1 MNKNSGADT
10 IVLRPEVGWKETQMA
25 AARNYA
31 VRCRDVDGSSVR
43 YYAKLESA
51 AARLIEMAG
60 GSIEGH
66 IAEHFYYLAD
76 AGKPLPK
83 LEAIPALRAVGMYGN
98 VVVLEAVSDEALAA
112 VKAAGEA
119 AAAEAAKDW
128 AVVCEGPIYDNR
140 DGICGSRRI
149 ALSMHAS
156 EAEASAALGKLG
168 GPEGEDFDPDCG
180 YYVARKS
187 EGLRRPAPVLV
198 PYGAGMD
205 LEDIPF

>member
-1 MNKNSGADT
+1 
-10 IVLRPEVGWKETQMA
+10 MA

-43 YYAKLESA
+43 YYAKLEAA

-66 IAEHFYYLAD
+66 IAEQFYYLED

-83 LEAIPALRAVGMYGN
+83 LEAIPALRAVGIYGN
-98 VVVLEAVSDEALAA
+98 AVVLEAISDAALAA
-112 VKAAGEA
+112 VNAAIEA
-119 AAAEAAKDW
+119 AKVEAAKDW
-128 AVVCEGPIYDNR
+128 AVVCVGPVYDNR
-140 DGICGSRRI
+140 DGICGSRRV

-156 EAEASAALGKLG
+156 EEEASEELGKLA
-168 GPEGEDFDPDCG
+168 GPEGDDLDPDCG

-187 EGLRRPAPVLV
+187 EGLRQPAPK
-198 PYGAGMD
+198 PAAYGAD
-205 LEDIPF
+205 CELDEIPF